1 MAAFTTTDDLKTQA
15 LWMAGESV
23 NGTSDYDDQ
32 ALVYMQYI
40 YNTLVTGGTIGV
52 RDIAT
57 SAGLYERF
65 VSIPLT
71 DWTWLRK
78 FPPYAFNT
86 VPAFI
91 GSSASI
97 PLNQGI
103 QGGTIT
109 LTNNEAVALLSVAPE
124 WPAAGN
130 PGVTTGVQ
138 GGRLT
143 LLQQEQGVPNPPR
156 TTARVFSHIKGN
168 AFLTLD
174 APWPEETQ
182 TVSDFAIWKAEYPL
196 PTDFERFC
204 EAWKVQGG
212 GLPGEAPLNVGSFE
226 QVQDLWPVNN
236 TTYGPPTAA
245 ARMDPSTLMVN
256 RWDTFSYRIE
266 GSYVFQPDALEVN
279 ATPDLQEPLVP
290 LRWRQVLAVGA
301 AMFIMQDKSDE
312 RAAQYA
318 SQLRELIREMG
329 LEYRKEQG
337 SGSENN
343 MRMLYRGRGRF
354 RGLTTT
360 SGLRLY

>member
-1 MAAFTTTDDLKTQA
+1 MPFITTDDLKAQA

-32 ALVYMQYI
+32 ALAYMQYI

-78 FPPYAFNT
+78 FPPFAFNT
-86 VPAFI
+86 TPAFI
-91 GSSASI
+91 GSDSSI
-97 PLNQGI
+97 PLNQGT
-103 QGGTIT
+103 QGGTMT
-109 LTNNEAVALLSVAPE
+109 LTQGAFTVTWDIAPN
-124 WPAAGN
+124 WFSGLFN
-130 PGVTTGVQ
+130 IGVE
-138 GGRLT
+138 GGRISILN
-143 LLQQEQGVPNPPR
+143 QEQGIPNPPR
-156 TTARVFSHIKGN
+156 TTPRIATHVFGN
-168 AFLTLD
+168 AFAILD

-182 TVSDFAIWKAEYPL
+182 TVSNFAVWRAEYPV
-196 PTDFERFC
+196 PSDFERFC

-212 GLPGEAPLNVGSFE
+212 GIPGEAPLNVGSFE

-236 TTYGPPTAA
+236 AGYGPPTAC
-245 ARMDPSTLMVN
+245 ARMDPTTLMMN

-266 GSYVFQPDALEVN
+266 GSYVFTPDPLEVE
-279 ATPDLQEPLVP
+279 ATPALQEPLVP

-312 RAAQYA
+312 RAFQYA

-337 SGSENN
+337 SGSENQ
-343 MRMLYRGRGRF
+343 MRMLYRGRGRY
-354 RGLTTT
+354 RGLTTV